1 MAESDWRVTEAE
13 VEAIIDY
20 DDTIEL
26 DPFIE
31 VANQLVTELCTDSDY
46 ADSRL
51 TEIERWLSAHFY
63 HIRDQHVSA
72 ERAGEVGV
80 NYQYKVDLHFNQT
93 KYGQMALLLDTAG
106 NLAQLNK
113 RIKDGEASQALL
125 GWLGIDYNDEEV
137 SPYY

>member
-1 MAESDWRVTEAE
+1 MAESNWRVTPAE
-13 VEAIIDY
+13 VEAIIQY

-46 ADSRL
+46 DDERL

-63 HIRDQHVSA
+63 HIDDQQVANEKAGDVAVS
-72 ERAGEVGV
+72 
-80 NYQYKVDLHFNQT
+80 YQYKVELALNVT
-93 KYGQMALLLDTAG
+93 KYGQQAMVLDTAG

-113 RIKDGEASQALL
+113 RIIDGESKTVSIVWM
-125 GWLGIDYNDEEV
+125 GEDYTSDEE
-137 SPYY
+137 

>member
-1 MAESDWRVTEAE
+1 MAESLWRVTAEE
-13 VEAIIDY
+13 VEAIIQY

-46 ADSRL
+46 ADDRL

-63 HIRDQHVSA
+63 HIDDQHVA
-72 ERAGEVGV
+72 DEKAGDVSV
-80 NYQYKVDLHFNQT
+80 SYQYKVDLALNQT
-93 KYGQMALLLDTAG
+93 KYGQQAMLLDTAG

-113 RIKDGEASQALL
+113 RILEGESPTVTIAWMGKDYTS
-125 GWLGIDYNDEEV
+125 DDDT
-137 SPYY
+137 